1 MVTGWSAGGRGHCE
15 GAAVALSSYFS
26 RSPLQNLKQTF
37 YFLENTQCLIRCS
50 QKLQT
55 IALASAK
62 TQCPD
67 LTLIASRTYNS
78 MCPSRPKMC
87 VCVRVCVCDCH
98 TPIPCT
104 GLVHTGLSLCSWEVG
119 RRQSDKNTTQLKP
132 VSPEPLSWVHIL
144 PPPLTCSVTCRQLLC
159 GVCLSVPQLPPLCN
173 GGAYFTSEGG

>member
-1 MVTGWSAGGRGHCE
+1 MDARGPARWAARSLVTGWSAGGRAHCE

-37 YFLENTQCLIRCS
+37 YFLESTQRLIRCS

-67 LTLIASRTYNS
+67 LTPIPSLSYNS
-78 MCPSRPKMC
+78 MCPSRPK
-87 VCVRVCVCDCH
+87 VCVCMCVTVIPH
-98 TPIPCT
+98 PCT
-104 GLVHTGLSLCSWEVG
+104 GLVHTGLSLCRWEMG

-132 VSPEPLSWVHIL
+132 VKS
-144 PPPLTCSVTCRQLLC
+144 
-159 GVCLSVPQLPPLCN
+159 
-173 GGAYFTSEGG
+173 